1 MGLFD
6 NIFASI
12 IAVQR
17 NIFSGFGFGFN
28 PPPPPPAPKPKDT
41 NLDESEKAQ
50 VTTFFTNLVNQKV
63 AYANDQITQV
73 NDVFNKIGKTLLS
86 NTQNLNANINQ
97 ENKLIDYQ
105 IEENNSKI
113 NMSSVVKWKYEQ
125 DSLSQLKYQNY
136 ILFII
141 FYILVLVLGTVMY
154 FYSSSNMAVQA
165 TIFHILLIWPFLIY
179 YLELFLYIIYSYLY
193 SYSYGVPYNKVY
205 VGDY

>member
-28 PPPPPPAPKPKDT
+28 PPPPVPKSKDKT
-41 NLDESEKAQ
+41 LDESEKAQ
-50 VTTFFTNLVNQKV
+50 VTSIFTNFLNQKV
-63 AYANDQITQV
+63 TYANDQITQV

-86 NTQNLNANINQ
+86 NTQNLNTNIKQ

-105 IEENNSKI
+105 IEENISKI
-113 NMSSVVKWKYEQ
+113 NRSSIVKWNYEQ
-125 DSLSQLKYQNY
+125 DTLSQLKYQNY

-154 FYSSSNMAVQA
+154 FYSNSNMVVQVAV
-165 TIFHILLIWPFLIY
+165 FHILLIWPFLIY

-193 SYSYGVPYNKVY
+193 SYTYGVPYKKIY